1 MQTKMIERYFF
12 FGLLLAT
19 FIFTF
24 MIFKPF
30 WVVLLLGISFSIV
43 LYPLFRWF
51 TKYHAPRWLASIL
64 TVIIFTII
72 VLGPISGIGILVFKQ
87 SQNVYQEVIEGH
99 NISPYINS
107 VDKSVQR
114 ILPEGFTFN
123 VKDKLSAL
131 AFSISSNIGRIFSAT
146 LSTFLAFVLMLLSIF
161 YFLKDG
167 ASWRN
172 YLVNLSPLSDAD
184 DKKIISRLILAI
196 NGVVKGYLL
205 IGIVQGTLMGV
216 GLSIFGVPNA
226 ALWGVVAAIASLVPM
241 IGTSFVSVP
250 AIIFLLISGN
260 TAAAIGLLIWAVI
273 VVGLV
278 DNLLN
283 PIVIGG
289 KINVPPLLILFAV
302 LGGISLLGPIGIL
315 VGPLTISLL
324 YALISIYKNEFR
336 SDVPLV
342 E

>member
-1 MQTKMIERYFF
+1 METKMIERYFF

-30 WVVLLLGISFSIV
+30 WAVLLLGISFSIV
-43 LYPLFRWF
+43 LYPIFRSLV
-51 TKYHAPRWLASIL
+51 KYHFPRWLASIVTVL
-64 TVIIFTII
+64 TFTVI

-87 SQNVYQEVIEGH
+87 SQNVYEEVIGGQ
-99 NISPYINS
+99 NITPFINS
-107 VDKSVQR
+107 IDTSVKR

-123 VKDKLSAL
+123 IKDKLSEL
-131 AFSISSNIGRIFSAT
+131 AFSISSNIGKIFSTT
-146 LSTFLAFVLMLLSIF
+146 LSTFLSFVLMLLAIF

-184 DKKIISRLILAI
+184 DQKIISRLILAI

-205 IGIVQGTLMGV
+205 IALVQGLLMGV
-216 GLSIFGVPNA
+216 GLTIFGVPNA

-250 AIIFLLISGN
+250 AILFLLASGN
-260 TAAAIGLLIWAVI
+260 TPAAIGLLIWSVVI
-273 VVGLV
+273 VGLV

-283 PIVIGG
+283 PIVVGG
-289 KINVPPLLILFAV
+289 KINIPPLLILFAV
-302 LGGISLLGPIGIL
+302 LGGIALLGPIGIL

-324 YALISIYKNEFR
+324 YTLISIYKNEFR
-336 SDVPLV
+336 PTVV
-342 E
+342 Q